1 MPFFYTPEISERS
14 HSYFAAANT
23 KNGFICYFDELFK
36 NYDKLIIKGGP
47 GTGKSTLM
55 KGFAKRAEDLGYSVK
70 KYYCSSDTS
79 SLDAVEVSEA
89 SVVLLDGTSPHAKE
103 PQSVGARDDIVNL
116 CDFLDKSVL
125 KRNRERIEELSLSA
139 KRSYEKVYSLFL
151 SAFGIFSAYRETVL
165 PFVDL
170 ERLSSL
176 SKRLAKGDF
185 GKMKL
190 MQKNAI
196 GKSGAVV
203 IKEENY
209 YFEHRYKLSDKYF
222 ISDIFLELLKNSAID
237 KGLGGSFSI
246 EPLTIT
252 PASVEFEGG
261 SFFSDLSSPEC
272 DRTINL
278 SSFVSPD
285 IRSEKKRLGGLHKM
299 GKEVFGKAL
308 YYLESAGEFHAM
320 LEDIY
325 KEAMDFDKNE
335 ELLERLCERL

>member
-23 KNGFICYFDELFK
+23 KNGFVSYFDTIFEGF
-36 NYDKLIIKGGP
+36 DKLIIKGGP

-125 KRNRERIEELSLSA
+125 KQNRERIEELSLSA

-165 PFVDL
+165 PFVDI
-170 ERLSSL
+170 ERLSAL

-196 GKSGAVV
+196 GISGAIV
-203 IKEENY
+203 IKQEQSF
-209 YFEHRYKLSDKYF
+209 FEHRYRLSDKYF

-237 KGLGGSFSI
+237 KGLGGSFSM
-246 EPLTIT
+246 EPLTLT
-252 PASVEFEGG
+252 PASAEFDGG
-261 SFFSDLSSPEC
+261 SFFSDLSLPDC

-285 IRSEKKRLGGLHKM
+285 IQSEKKRLGGLHKM

-308 YYLESAGEFHAM
+308 GYLESAGEFHAM
-320 LEDIY
+320 LEDFY
-325 KEAMDFDKNE
+325 KKAMDFDKNE